1 MMRRR
6 TRGVENEMKSLDR
19 LSDRAI
25 RLNIGKKT
33 MISLRLEGSRG
44 RGRGLQIGY
53 RWDVSR
59 FVKLIGS

>member
-1 MMRRR
+1 
-6 TRGVENEMKSLDR
+6 MKSLDR

-25 RLNIGKKT
+25 SLNIGKKT

>member
-6 TRGVENEMKSLDR
+6 TRGVRNEMKNLDR

-25 RLNIGKKT
+25 RLNMGKKT
-33 MISLRLEGSRG
+33 IISLRLEGSRR
-44 RGRGLQIGY
+44 RGCGLQVGY

>member
-1 MMRRR
+1 MMRRH
-6 TRGVENEMKSLDR
+6 TRGVRNEIKNFDR

-25 RLNIGKKT
+25 RLSMGKKT
-33 MISLRLEGSRG
+33 IINLRLEESRR
-44 RGRGLQIGY
+44 RGCGLQVGY